1 MELSVQQF
9 LADYKPAVTETA
21 VWDDLPLSINYYLAA
36 VRPPRPYITSVR
48 AVVFKDDAV
57 LVVRDREENQFVVPG
72 GRCEGNESLV
82 ETLHREVLEET
93 GWTIANPVYFGFAH
107 FHHLAPR
114 PAAYAYPYPDFFQ
127 LFYVAAAG
135 QHFSDRPITDDY
147 VLAATLMPVQMA
159 RNLDGM
165 SQSQK
170 LLLDA
175 AWKVFGQRPN
185 KTSRY
190 LS

>member
-1 MELSVQQF
+1 MALNVKQF
-9 LADYKPAVTETA
+9 LAEYEPFVTETA
-21 VWDDLPLSINYYLAA
+21 VWDDLPLSINYYLAT
-36 VRPPRPYITSVR
+36 VQPPRPYITSVR
-48 AVVFKDDAV
+48 AVVFHQEAV
-57 LVVRDREENQFVVPG
+57 LVVQDKKKEYFIVTG
-72 GRCEGNESLV
+72 GRCEKNESLA

-93 GWTIANPVYFGFAH
+93 GWTIANPTYFGFAH

-114 PAAYAYPYPDFFQ
+114 PAAYAYPHPDFFQ
-127 LFYVAAAG
+127 LFYVATAD
-135 QHFSDRPITDDY
+135 QYFSDRPITDDY
-147 VLAATLMPVQMA
+147 VVAATLMPVQMA
-159 RNLDGM
+159 RELDGM

-175 AWKVFGQRPN
+175 AWQVFRQRPN

>member
-1 MELSVQQF
+1 MDLSVKQF
-9 LADYKPAVTETA
+9 LADYEPVVAETA
-21 VWDDLPLSINYYLAA
+21 VWGESPLSINYYLTAA
-36 VRPPRPYITSVR
+36 RPPRPYITSVR
-48 AVVFKDDAV
+48 AVVFKEDAV
-57 LVVRDREENQFVVPG
+57 LVVQDRDENQFVVPG
-72 GRCEGNESLV
+72 GRCEEKESLA

-107 FHHLAPR
+107 FRHVAPR

-127 LFYVAAAG
+127 LFYVATAD
-135 QHFSDRPITDDY
+135 QYFPDRPITDDY

-175 AWKVFGQRPN
+175 AWNKVN
-185 KTSRY
+185 KDDVWELT
-190 LS
+190 

>member
-1 MELSVQQF
+1 MALNVKQF
-9 LADYKPAVTETA
+9 LAEYEPFVTETA
-21 VWDDLPLSINYYLAA
+21 VWGESSLLMNYYLAA
-36 VRPPRPYITSVR
+36 ARPPRPYITSVR
-48 AVVFKDDAV
+48 AVVFHQDAV
-57 LVVRDREENQFVVPG
+57 LVIQDNRNNHFVVPG
-72 GRCEGNESLV
+72 GRCEENESLA

-127 LFYVAAAG
+127 LFYVATAD
-135 QHFSDRPITDDY
+135 QYFSDRPITDDY
-147 VLAATLMPVQMA
+147 VVAANFVPVQTA
-159 RNLDGM
+159 RELNSM

-175 AWKVFGQRPN
+175 AWHKVN
-185 KTSRY
+185 KDNV
-190 LS
+190 